1 MLVMRI
7 EFVVVGYELVVLLLS
22 EIGIIIKVY
31 NCIKYFSKYFN
42 N

>member
-1 MLVMRI
+1 MA
-7 EFVVVGYELVVLLLS
+7 VGYELAVLLLS
-22 EIGIIIKVY
+22 EIGINIKVY